1 MARGVFG
8 DLMIVYDAPISEIVA
23 HFETITQWTTP
34 KTKSDGGFESSRW
47 RIYSTQAASFQIHA
61 TALA

>member
-8 DLMIVYDAPISEIVA
+8 ELVILHDAPISEIEA
-23 HFETITQWTTP
+23 HFETIAQWTTP
-34 KTKSDGGFESSRW
+34 KTKSDSGFESSRW
-47 RIYSTQAASFQIHA
+47 RIYSIQAASFQIHA